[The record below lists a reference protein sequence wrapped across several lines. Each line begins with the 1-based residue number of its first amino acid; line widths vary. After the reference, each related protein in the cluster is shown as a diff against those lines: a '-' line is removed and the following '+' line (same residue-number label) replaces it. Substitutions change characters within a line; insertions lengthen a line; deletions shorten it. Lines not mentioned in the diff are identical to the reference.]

1 MARRQKARGTVENAE
16 DELLKA
22 FARKVREAR
31 KRTGLTRA
39 QLGDLTGLA
48 PSYLHEIENEGA
60 NVTLKTLA
68 KLAESL
74 KLGPRD
80 LLPESEQDA
89 LTDSAVA
96 ELIAALDR
104 AADVLS
110 QRHSQESELISRL
123 DRLTQLRAAL
133 ERLAVETKKGAR
145 RRVLQSLWR
154 HKARSGGPQ
163 KAAGSGC
170 RTPRRAWNASR
181 PISRIIGN
189 GFDNRIPHQRRARDH
204 EVRARGRGGHGCRED
219 H

>member
-31 KRTGLTRA
+31 ERTGLTLA
-39 QLGDLTGLA
+39 QLADLTGLA

-89 LTDSAVA
+89 LTGSAVA

-104 AADVLS
+104 AADILS
-110 QRHSQESELISRL
+110 QRQSQESELISRL

-133 ERLAVETKKGAR
+133 ERLAAQTKKGAR
-145 RRVLQSLWR
+145 RQVRRSL
-154 HKARSGGPQ
+154 
-163 KAAGSGC
+163 
-170 RTPRRAWNASR
+170 
-181 PISRIIGN
+181 
-189 GFDNRIPHQRRARDH
+189 
-204 EVRARGRGGHGCRED
+204 
-219 H
+219 

>member
-31 KRTGLTRA
+31 ERTGLTRA

-68 KLAESL
+68 KLAKWL

-89 LTDSAVA
+89 LTGSAVA
-96 ELIAALDR
+96 ELTAALDR
-104 AADVLS
+104 AADILS
-110 QRHSQESELISRL
+110 QRQSQESELISRL

-133 ERLAVETKKGAR
+133 ARLAAETKKGAR
-145 RRVLQSLWR
+145 RQVRRSL
-154 HKARSGGPQ
+154 
-163 KAAGSGC
+163 
-170 RTPRRAWNASR
+170 
-181 PISRIIGN
+181 
-189 GFDNRIPHQRRARDH
+189 
-204 EVRARGRGGHGCRED
+204 
-219 H
+219 

>member
-1 MARRQKARGTVENAE
+1 MARRQKARGTPENTE

-22 FARKVREAR
+22 FGRKVREAR
-31 KRTGLTRA
+31 DRTGLTRA
-39 QLGDLTGLA
+39 QLGDATGLA
-48 PSYLHEIENEGA
+48 PSYIFEIENEGA

-89 LTDSAVA
+89 LTSSAVA

-110 QRHSQESELISRL
+110 QRQSQEAELISRL

-133 ERLAVETKKGAR
+133 ERLAAETKKG
-145 RRVLQSLWR
+145 
-154 HKARSGGPQ
+154 
-163 KAAGSGC
+163 
-170 RTPRRAWNASR
+170 
-181 PISRIIGN
+181 
-189 GFDNRIPHQRRARDH
+189 
-204 EVRARGRGGHGCRED
+204 
-219 H
+219 